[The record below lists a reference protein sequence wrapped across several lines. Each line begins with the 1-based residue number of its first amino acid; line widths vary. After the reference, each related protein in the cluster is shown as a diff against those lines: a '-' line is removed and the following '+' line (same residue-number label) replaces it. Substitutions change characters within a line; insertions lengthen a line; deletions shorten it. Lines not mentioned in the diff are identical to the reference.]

1 MKKLDR
7 FVLSSFIGP
16 FAAIL
21 LVVVFVLILQFLWL
35 YIDELVGKGLG
46 VKVILE
52 FMLWGACTTLPIAL
66 PLATLL
72 SSMMVVGNLGENNE
86 LMAIKAAGVSLA
98 RVLMPLM
105 LASAVIAV
113 GAFYVGDR
121 LVPKAY
127 NEIFTLRE
135 DISRTKDE
143 IKIPSGIFYDGIEG
157 YVLRV
162 NENDDETGMMHG
174 VMVYDHTGNKGNTS
188 LSMADSATLK
198 MSPNKDFLIF
208 TLYNGANYQET
219 NTKNYRD
226 TTLELQRINFARQE
240 LIIPLKNYT
249 FEKSDSARFGDQIM
263 SMNSDQ
269 LRVEKDSLDKVVV
282 KQQNRHYRMLV
293 GGPTFVEKS
302 QLDTASR
309 NGISRNFEWP
319 GFMDWGGLSDEVS
332 AYQKASESADRMHM
346 DVLSYAGDVYDT
358 YWYKRRADLE
368 LLRKLGR
375 ALACFMLFFIGA
387 PLGALIRK
395 GGLGASAII
404 AVLFFLLYYV
414 VDLSGAKL
422 AKDGTIDAFNGA
434 YVAMYVMVPICVFL
448 TWKAMNDSSLGLD
461 GVKTWARRLWSRIR
475 GIFHKPR
482 IVYMGTPEFAVA
494 PLDRL
499 ISSGYK
505 VVGAVTVAD
514 KPSGRGLSVS
524 ESAVKQYCTAHGI
537 PVLQPLKLRDPGFL
551 SELAAFKADLFV
563 VVAFRMLPE
572 EVWRMPK
579 LGTINLHAALLP
591 QYRGAAPINWAVING
606 EKMSGVTTFMIDK
619 DIDTGGII
627 LREEVRIAPDET
639 AGELHDKLMEVGS
652 ELVVQTVEGLIQ
664 NNVETRVQ
672 RSFIQGGEVLKA
684 APKLTRELARIDW
697 NDSTS
702 SIYNLIRGLSP
713 YPAAF
718 TELTNGEKPVQ
729 MKIYSAEKRYDLHG
743 APGTVFSDGR
753 TYLAIAT
760 ADGAVGVKDIQAAG
774 KKRMEVKA
782 FLAGFR
788 EPGSYRALEGTS
800 KSELERARSL

>member
-332 AYQKASESADRMHM
+332 AYQKAFESADRMHM
-346 DVLSYAGDVYDT
+346 DVLSYA
-358 YWYKRRADLE
+358 
-368 LLRKLGR
+368 
-375 ALACFMLFFIGA
+375 
-387 PLGALIRK
+387 
-395 GGLGASAII
+395 
-404 AVLFFLLYYV
+404 
-414 VDLSGAKL
+414 SG
-422 AKDGTIDAFNGA
+422 
-434 YVAMYVMVPICVFL
+434 
-448 TWKAMNDSSLGLD
+448 
-461 GVKTWARRLWSRIR
+461 
-475 GIFHKPR
+475 
-482 IVYMGTPEFAVA
+482 
-494 PLDRL
+494 
-499 ISSGYK
+499 
-505 VVGAVTVAD
+505 
-514 KPSGRGLSVS
+514 
-524 ESAVKQYCTAHGI
+524 
-537 PVLQPLKLRDPGFL
+537 
-551 SELAAFKADLFV
+551 KADSAPAPSSRCSSSCSTTSWTF
-563 VVAFRMLPE
+563 PE
-572 EVWRMPK
+572 PSSRR
-579 LGTINLHAALLP
+579 T
-591 QYRGAAPINWAVING
+591 AP
-606 EKMSGVTTFMIDK
+606 
-619 DIDTGGII
+619 
-627 LREEVRIAPDET
+627 
-639 AGELHDKLMEVGS
+639 
-652 ELVVQTVEGLIQ
+652 
-664 NNVETRVQ
+664 
-672 RSFIQGGEVLKA
+672 
-684 APKLTRELARIDW
+684 
-697 NDSTS
+697 
-702 SIYNLIRGLSP
+702 
-713 YPAAF
+713 
-718 TELTNGEKPVQ
+718 
-729 MKIYSAEKRYDLHG
+729 
-743 APGTVFSDGR
+743 
-753 TYLAIAT
+753 
-760 ADGAVGVKDIQAAG
+760 
-774 KKRMEVKA
+774 
-782 FLAGFR
+782 
-788 EPGSYRALEGTS
+788 
-800 KSELERARSL
+800 